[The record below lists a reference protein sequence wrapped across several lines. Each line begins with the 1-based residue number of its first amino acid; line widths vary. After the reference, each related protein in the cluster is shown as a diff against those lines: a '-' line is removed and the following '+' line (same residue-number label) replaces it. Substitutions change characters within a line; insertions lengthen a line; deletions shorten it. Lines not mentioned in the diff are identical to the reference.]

1 MRISIHAP
9 RTGSDLY
16 CQIKKEA
23 MTIFQSTLPARGATA
38 VFNRFRGYIRDFN
51 PRSPHGERRL
61 DIAGF
66 AGGGAISIH
75 APRTGS
81 DIIISHDGAFR
92 NISIHAPRTGSDM
105 AIANTPPM
113 CKKFQSTLPARGATL
128 GRTCFSIQRSAFQST
143 LPARGATLRE
153 TLIDGGVIK
162 FQSTLPARGA
172 TILIGLLS
180 SAWYFNP
187 RSPHGERLASDADV
201 RHFAH
206 ISIHAPRTGS
216 DRRVAYTINR
226 QTGISIHAPRT
237 GSDNLRV
244 AREAVE
250 RHDFNPRSPH
260 GERRAPPMTSVSPP
274 SVFQST
280 LPARGATDAS
290 HSSMRRFR
298 FQSTLPARG
307 ATL

>member
-81 DIIISHDGAFR
+81 DGRGSSVYSVGLE
-92 NISIHAPRTGSDM
+92 ISIHAPRTGSDM

-143 LPARGATLRE
+143 LPARGAT
-153 TLIDGGVIK
+153 
-162 FQSTLPARGA
+162 
-172 TILIGLLS
+172 
-180 SAWYFNP
+180 
-187 RSPHGERLASDADV
+187 
-201 RHFAH
+201 
-206 ISIHAPRTGS
+206 
-216 DRRVAYTINR
+216 
-226 QTGISIHAPRT
+226 
-237 GSDNLRV
+237 
-244 AREAVE
+244 
-250 RHDFNPRSPH
+250 
-260 GERRAPPMTSVSPP
+260 
-274 SVFQST
+274 
-280 LPARGATDAS
+280 
-290 HSSMRRFR
+290 
-298 FQSTLPARG
+298 
-307 ATL
+307 